1 MKNYQILKLNNEPFD
16 FLVIATSCENPL
28 SYIKEICKEIS
39 RDRAK
44 ILFDLT
50 LINGTKNNRYI
61 SCDYR
66 TGENYLQSC
75 SLVKDIDERIKNM
88 SYNYFMQNED
98 IVQRSVVPDSLK
110 FLLKTGMV

>member
-16 FLVIATSCENPL
+16 FLVIATLCENPL
-28 SYIKEICKEIS
+28 SYIKEISKEIN
-39 RDRAK
+39 RDQAK

-61 SCDYR
+61 SCDFQ

-75 SLVKDIDERIKNM
+75 SLVNDIGERIKNM

-98 IVQRSVVPDSLK
+98 IVQGSVVPDSLK
-110 FLLKTGMV
+110 FLLKAGMV